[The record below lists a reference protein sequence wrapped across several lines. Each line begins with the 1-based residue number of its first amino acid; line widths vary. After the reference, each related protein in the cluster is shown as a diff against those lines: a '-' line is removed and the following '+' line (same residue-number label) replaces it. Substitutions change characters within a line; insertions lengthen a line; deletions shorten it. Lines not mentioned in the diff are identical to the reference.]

1 MEEHG
6 MVLEKSLKIHQALS
20 SDVLSES
27 TPSLVPE
34 MSSQVINKTAS
45 VAMPL

>member
-6 MVLEKSLKIHQALS
+6 MVLEKRLKIHQALS
-20 SDVLSES
+20 SDVLSKS

-34 MSSQVINKTAS
+34 MSSRVINKTTS
-45 VAMPL
+45 VAVCL